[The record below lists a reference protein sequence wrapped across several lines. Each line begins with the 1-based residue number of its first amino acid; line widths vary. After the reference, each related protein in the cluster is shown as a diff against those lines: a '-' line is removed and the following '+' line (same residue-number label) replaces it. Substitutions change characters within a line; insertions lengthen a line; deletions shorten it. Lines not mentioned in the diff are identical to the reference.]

1 MNNLK
6 RRRPFHLNAWNVY
19 TKRRS
24 IEIFNKENDFT
35 DVNEFKEYINLY
47 KPFDKKRQ
55 HKKKT
60 IKNENAYYID
70 PKTEEKKKVETFEHF
85 RLMALQDWNSMTED
99 DKAVYRSIALDM
111 NKQSKGE
118 IVDDCSLNQRCK
130 KEVVVDRHQVDRRF
144 KSDLLVLQYQ
154 AQQLQK
160 GIDAM
165 ISKQ

>member
-1 MNNLK
+1 MK

-19 TKRRS
+19 IKRRS
-24 IEIFNKENDFT
+24 IEIFNKENDFA

-99 DKAVYRSIALDM
+99 DKALYI
-111 NKQSKGE
+111 
-118 IVDDCSLNQRCK
+118 
-130 KEVVVDRHQVDRRF
+130 EVLH
-144 KSDLLVLQYQ
+144 
-154 AQQLQK
+154 
-160 GIDAM
+160 
-165 ISKQ
+165 

>member
-1 MNNLK
+1 MK
-6 RRRPFHLNAWNVY
+6 RRRPSYLNAWNMY
-19 TKRRS
+19 IKRRS
-24 IEIFNKENDFT
+24 IEKENNFSDI
-35 DVNEFKEYINLY
+35 NEFKEYINLY

-55 HKKKT
+55 HRKKT
-60 IKNENAYYID
+60 IKNENAYYRD
-70 PKTEEKKKVETFEHF
+70 PDTEEKRKVETFEHF

-118 IVDDCSLNQRCK
+118 IVDDCPINQRCK
-130 KEVVVDRHQVDRRF
+130 EEVVDRHQVDRRF

>member
-1 MNNLK
+1 MK
-6 RRRPFHLNAWNVY
+6 HRRLNAWNVY
-19 TKRRS
+19 IKRRS
-24 IEIFNKENDFT
+24 IEIFDRENDFT
-35 DVNEFKEYINLY
+35 DINEFKEYINVH
-47 KPFDKKRQ
+47 KPFDKMRR
-55 HKKKT
+55 HRKKT
-60 IKNENAYYID
+60 IKNENTYYID
-70 PKTEEKKKVETFEHF
+70 PETKAQKKVETFEHF

-130 KEVVVDRHQVDRRF
+130 KEVDRHQVDRRF

>member
-1 MNNLK
+1 MKNMK
-6 RRRPFHLNAWNVY
+6 RYRRLRLNAWNVY

-24 IEIFNKENDFT
+24 IEIFNRENDFT
-35 DVNEFKEYINLY
+35 DVNEFKEYINTY

-85 RLMALQDWNSMTED
+85 RLMALQDWSNMPED
-99 DKAVYRSIALDM
+99 HKAMYRNIALDM

-118 IVDDCSLNQRCK
+118 VVDDCSLNQRCK
-130 KEVVVDRHQVDRRF
+130 EETVVRHQVDRCY
-144 KSDLLVLQYQ
+144 QYHQ
-154 AQQLQK
+154 N
-160 GIDAM
+160 
-165 ISKQ
+165 

>member
-1 MNNLK
+1 MNMK
-6 RRRPFHLNAWNVY
+6 RRRSSHLNAWNVY

-24 IEIFNKENDFT
+24 IEIFNRKNDFT
-35 DVNEFKEYINLY
+35 DVNEFKEYINTY

>member
-1 MNNLK
+1 MK
-6 RRRPFHLNAWNVY
+6 RRRPFHAWNVY
-19 TKRRS
+19 IKRRS
-24 IEIFNKENDFT
+24 IEIFNKENDFS
-35 DVNEFKEYINLY
+35 DINEFKEYINLY

-60 IKNENAYYID
+60 IKNENEYYID
-70 PKTEEKKKVETFEHF
+70 PKTEEKKKVETFELF

>member
-1 MNNLK
+1 MNNMK
-6 RRRPFHLNAWNVY
+6 RRRSSHLNAWNVY

-24 IEIFNKENDFT
+24 IEIFNRKNDFT
-35 DVNEFKEYINLY
+35 DVNEFKEYINTY

-118 IVDDCSLNQRCK
+118 IVDDCSLNQQCK
-130 KEVVVDRHQVDRRF
+130 EDQVDRRF

>member
-1 MNNLK
+1 
-6 RRRPFHLNAWNVY
+6 
-19 TKRRS
+19 
-24 IEIFNKENDFT
+24 
-35 DVNEFKEYINLY
+35 
-47 KPFDKKRQ
+47 
-55 HKKKT
+55 
-60 IKNENAYYID
+60 
-70 PKTEEKKKVETFEHF
+70 
-85 RLMALQDWNSMTED
+85 MALQDWNSMTED

-130 KEVVVDRHQVDRRF
+130 KEVVVDKHQVDRRF

>member
-1 MNNLK
+1 
-6 RRRPFHLNAWNVY
+6 
-19 TKRRS
+19 
-24 IEIFNKENDFT
+24 
-35 DVNEFKEYINLY
+35 
-47 KPFDKKRQ
+47 
-55 HKKKT
+55 
-60 IKNENAYYID
+60 
-70 PKTEEKKKVETFEHF
+70 
-85 RLMALQDWNSMTED
+85 MAIQDWNSMTED

-130 KEVVVDRHQVDRRF
+130 EEVDRHQVDRRF

-165 ISKQ
+165 ISRQ

>member
-1 MNNLK
+1 MK

-19 TKRRS
+19 IKRRS
-24 IEIFNKENDFT
+24 IEIFNKENDFA

-85 RLMALQDWNSMTED
+85 KLMALQGWNDMTED

-118 IVDDCSLNQRCK
+118 IVDDCSLNQQCK

>member
-1 MNNLK
+1 MK
-6 RRRPFHLNAWNVY
+6 RCRPFHLNAWNVY

-24 IEIFNKENDFT
+24 IEIFNRENDFT

-85 RLMALQDWNSMTED
+85 RLMALQDWSNMPED
-99 DKAVYRSIALDM
+99 HKAVYRNIALDM
-111 NKQSKGE
+111 NKQSRGKGE
-118 IVDDCSLNQRCK
+118 VVDDCSLNQRCK
-130 KEVVVDRHQVDRRF
+130 EETVRHQVDRRF

>member
-1 MNNLK
+1 MK
-6 RRRPFHLNAWNVY
+6 RRRSSHLNAWNVY
-19 TKRRS
+19 IKRRS
-24 IEIFNKENDFT
+24 IEIFNKENDFS
-35 DVNEFKEYINLY
+35 DINEFKEYINLY

-60 IKNENAYYID
+60 IKNENAYYRD
-70 PKTEEKKKVETFEHF
+70 PDTEEKRKVETFEHF